1 MTGENCGQFGLLTWN
16 SFICPMGEI
25 VILAHC
31 VFYLIREHGN
41 LVQDPSNNATTP
53 SYIVASLQK

>member
-1 MTGENCGQFGLLTWN
+1 MTGENCRQFGMLTWN
-16 SFICPMGEI
+16 SFICLMGEI

-31 VFYLIREHGN
+31 VFHLIREHEN
-41 LVQDPSNNATTP
+41 LEQDPSNNPTTP